1 MLIFLGYINI
11 NFRVIGIKM
20 TFSISR
26 IQFVV
31 MASYI
36 RRVEEQH
43 VVVVE
48 HILRENN
55 FAATGLSEINARIGI
70 DAYISPSN
78 FKSQFTI
85 PD

>member
-1 MLIFLGYINI
+1 
-11 NFRVIGIKM
+11 M

-31 MASYI
+31 MASCI
-36 RRVEEQH
+36 KKVEEHH

-55 FAATGLSEINARIGI
+55 FAATDSSEINERIGI
-70 DAYISPSN
+70 DSN
-78 FKSQFTI
+78 FRPFNSFSFSVNDPGLGNLLWNENSIKI
-85 PD
+85 

>member
-1 MLIFLGYINI
+1 MLIFLVCINI

-31 MASYI
+31 MASCI
-36 RRVEEQH
+36 RKAEEQH
-43 VVVVE
+43 VVVAE

-55 FAATGLSEINARIGI
+55 FAATDLSEINARIGI
-70 DAYISPSN
+70 DAYLSP
-78 FKSQFTI
+78 FKRF
-85 PD
+85 